1 MTDEIHSLL
10 NASVEK
16 IANAWISELQAIR
29 ENTLTLENQLLA
41 CVAKT
46 AANIQQ
52 LHDLGAKVAE
62 EAARGRETC
71 AKLTEGV
78 AAIVGEQVA

>member
-1 MTDEIHSLL
+1 MTDDIHTLL
-10 NASVEK
+10 NASVSK
-16 IANAWISELQAIR
+16 IADAWIDELKQIR
-29 ENTLTLENQLLA
+29 QNTEVLEAQLLA
-41 CVAKT
+41 CVSKTKTDIAK
-46 AANIQQ
+46 